1 VTCLN
6 PLHRFH
12 RIPAPSKSYM
22 PSILPDACKLVNR
35 MIDDLNHLY
44 PSFKQRLKWHNND
57 DLLKDSPA
65 AKGG

>member
-12 RIPAPSKSYM
+12 RIPAPPKSYM

-35 MIDDLNHLY
+35 MVDDLNHLY

-57 DLLKDSPA
+57 DLLK
-65 AKGG
+65 